1 MKWAL
6 AKIEL
11 RNNLKS
17 FQKLQYVSFSGL
29 HILNNKNKNKHQ
41 MQLKKKKKSLFVTY
55 EVNEN
60 DNQQFLKNIHN
71 ENSYYI
77 TTY

>member
-41 MQLKKKKKSLFVTY
+41 MQLKKKKKKAYL
-55 EVNEN
+55 
-60 DNQQFLKNIHN
+60 
-71 ENSYYI
+71 
-77 TTY
+77 